1 MSLRL
6 NRKQF
11 IELIED
17 TEAGGGDASEL
28 RRELEALEPEVK
40 RPTRR
45 NSRVEEEEETTE
57 ERLNRR
63 VGDLFP
69 DGIPYGKVIDYD
81 RGHTKNELMEQC
93 RKAGLS
99 ISGDKKELAAKI
111 IYIEE
116 EGEHLANHRWP
127 VRATSEGL
135 YPFCGVC

>member
-57 ERLNRR
+57 ERLDRR
-63 VGDLFP
+63 VGYLFP
-69 DGIPYGKVIDYD
+69 EGLPYQEIVDYD
-81 RGHTKNELMEQC
+81 GRFSGKELIEQC
-93 RKAGLS
+93 RRAGLS
-99 ISGDKKELAAKI
+99 LSGDKKEKAAKLI
-111 IYIEE
+111 AHNSGSAAEDTYLG
-116 EGEHLANHRWP
+116 EGI
-127 VRATSEGL
+127 
-135 YPFCGVC
+135 